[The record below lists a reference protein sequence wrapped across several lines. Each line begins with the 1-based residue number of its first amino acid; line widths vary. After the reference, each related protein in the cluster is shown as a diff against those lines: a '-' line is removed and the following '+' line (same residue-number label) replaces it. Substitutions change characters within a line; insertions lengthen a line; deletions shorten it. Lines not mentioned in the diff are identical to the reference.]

1 MWCSHKGQCFHH
13 WLILLHELGQVKSAM
28 YAWKVL
34 GSKRMFPVYVT
45 MNKAVELTLNCTSW
59 VVPSGCKP

>member
-1 MWCSHKGQCFHH
+1 MSLVKP
-13 WLILLHELGQVKSAM
+13 KSAM